1 MPFQRGRAKTGGRKV
16 GVVNRLTGTMREAVQ
31 VVYDGMGG
39 HEAFT
44 AWAKKHPTEFYK
56 IASRL
61 IPVEIQKT
69 TDTTINVIIQRDT
82 QRSVSR
88 ATVLDAPAVI
98 EHCGNAAD
106 MEGM

>member
-1 MPFQRGRAKTGGRKV
+1 MFRSGRTKTGGRRK

-69 TDTTINVIIQRDT
+69 TDTTINVIIQRDP
-82 QRSVSR
+82 QPARE
-88 ATVLDAPAVI
+88 ATILEAPAVI
-98 EHCGNAAD
+98 EHHGNYEDLDAR
-106 MEGM
+106 